1 MHKNIYGYLIG
12 SEIRVDIEQR
22 TVSRIYAL
30 QKQNYYMS
38 EAVFLSETSMAL
50 FIYLLENAKQTVI
63 PYENILSEVWDKRGL
78 ISSYKRLNQVTKEL
92 RDKLNQIGLA
102 EDFILTIRSR
112 GYRLKEESITQ
123 LYSET
128 IVADS

>member
-1 MHKNIYGYLIG
+1 
-12 SEIRVDIEQR
+12 
-22 TVSRIYAL
+22 
-30 QKQNYYMS
+30 
-38 EAVFLSETSMAL
+38 
-50 FIYLLENAKQTVI
+50 IYLLENAKQTVI